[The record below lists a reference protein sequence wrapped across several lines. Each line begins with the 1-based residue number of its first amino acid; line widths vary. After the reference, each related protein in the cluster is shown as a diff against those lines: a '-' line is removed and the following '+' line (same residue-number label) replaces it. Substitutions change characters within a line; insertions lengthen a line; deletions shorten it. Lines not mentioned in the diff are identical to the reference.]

1 MDNWYLSPVSIT
13 TIVLMLI
20 LLVAAALILIEK
32 VNKYLDRMQ
41 QKTDEKKKL
50 AFSEELINL
59 EEPEVDQLLQ
69 ERRQALNF
77 RLSGEELG
85 STKRTSDHR
94 GLVNKLS
101 TDPER
106 PFFSEKKGVPADR
119 KSTRLNSSH

>member
-1 MDNWYLSPVSIT
+1 MDNWYLSPGIIT

-20 LLVAAALILIEK
+20 VLVAAALILIAQ

-94 GLVNKLS
+94 G
-101 TDPER
+101 
-106 PFFSEKKGVPADR
+106 DR
-119 KSTRLNSSH
+119 KRTRLNSSH